1 MRTTA
6 TPLLRGTL
14 LNAADSATSLVAA
27 MIVSIL
33 LARTLGPD
41 RFGLYA
47 LVTTVVTFTF
57 LFARL
62 GVGDTMRRYM
72 AELDGRD
79 QRRLGAALAGWGL
92 RIGISAA
99 LVSAVALTLAAGP
112 LSGFFRRSELSGYL
126 LIGAASLLPTAA
138 ASVLRNLQR
147 GLQHWRALLWLN
159 LATSPLWVGA
169 CALAL
174 WSGAGIA
181 GVLVVGIAI
190 EIIGV
195 GLLAIWTRRDVGW
208 PRLRT
213 QLPADLHSRVLRYNL
228 SLALLVVMNVIVWQR
243 SELLF
248 LGRFNGPEQ
257 VAYYAVPF
265 SLTER
270 ITELLPGAVLGVLLP
285 SLSFAYGAADPARF
299 GEILSTAARYL
310 AMLTLPI
317 CAFGIPLAG
326 AVIGL
331 LYGPAYLSAVPV
343 LQILLAASIFGV
355 AGQAASA
362 ALLGMEA
369 QSWLLK
375 TGLAAVALS
384 LALDFLLIPRWG
396 AIGAAI
402 ANAVTQVSWAV
413 AVTAPLWRRVS
424 PAARAAVAR
433 SGVVAVVLGLLLALT
448 LVAGLPAIAL
458 LVMGSI
464 AAGLYVAALARL
476 RLLGVPAS

>member
-1 MRTTA
+1 
-6 TPLLRGTL
+6 
-14 LNAADSATSLVAA
+14 
-27 MIVSIL
+27 MIVSIV

-79 QRRLGAALAGWGL
+79 QRRLGAALASWGL

-99 LVSAVALTLAAGP
+99 VVAAVVLVLAAGP
-112 LSGFFRRSELSGYL
+112 LSSFFHRSELSGYL

-147 GLQHWRALLWLN
+147 GLQHWRALLWLS
-159 LATSPLWVGA
+159 LATSPVWVVA
-169 CALAL
+169 CAVAV

-181 GVLVVGIAI
+181 GVLVVGIAV
-190 EIIGV
+190 EIINVGV
-195 GLLAIWTRRDVGW
+195 LAIWASRDTGW
-208 PRLRT
+208 PSLRT
-213 QLPADLHSRVLRYNL
+213 PMPADLHSRVLRYNL
-228 SLALLVVMNVIVWQR
+228 GLAVLVVMNVIVWQR

-248 LGRFNGPEQ
+248 LGRFSGPEQ

-270 ITELLPGAVLGVLLP
+270 LTEILPGAVLGVLLP

-299 GEILSTAARYL
+299 GEILSTAARYI
-310 AMLTLPI
+310 AMLALPI

-326 AVIGL
+326 AGIRL
-331 LYGPAYLSAVPV
+331 LYGPAYLPAVPV

-375 TGLAAVALS
+375 TGVAAVALS

-402 ANAVTQVSWAV
+402 ANAVTQASWAV
-413 AVTAPLWRRVS
+413 AVTAPLWRQVS
-424 PAARAAVAR
+424 HAARVAVAR
-433 SGVVAVVLGLLLALT
+433 SGLVAIVLGLLLAVT
-448 LVAGLPAIAL
+448 LVAGLPALAL
-458 LVMGSI
+458 LLVGSL
-464 AAGLYVAALARL
+464 ATGLYVAALARL
-476 RLLGVPAS
+476 RLLRVSAS

>member
-1 MRTTA
+1 M
-6 TPLLRGTL
+6 
-14 LNAADSATSLVAA
+14 AA

-47 LVTTVVTFTF
+47 LVTTMVTFTF

-79 QRRLGAALAGWGL
+79 QRRLGGALAEWGF

-99 LVSAVALTLAAGP
+99 LVAAVALILAAGP
-112 LSGFFRRSELSGYL
+112 LSGFFRRSELGGYL
-126 LIGAASLLPTAA
+126 LIGAAGLLPMAA
-138 ASVLRNLQR
+138 TSVLRNVQR
-147 GLQHWRALLWLN
+147 GLQHWRTLLWLN
-159 LATSPLWVGA
+159 LATSPMWVAA

-174 WSGAGIA
+174 WAGAGIA

-190 EIIGV
+190 EIINVGV
-195 GLLAIWTRRDVGW
+195 LALWVRRDTGW
-208 PRLRT
+208 PRERT
-213 QLPADLHSRVLRYNL
+213 PLPADLRSRLVRYNL
-228 SLALLVVMNVIVWQR
+228 GLALLVVMNVIVWQR

-248 LGRFNGPEQ
+248 LGRFSGPQQ
-257 VAYYAVPF
+257 VAFYAVPF
-265 SLTER
+265 GLTQR
-270 ITELLPGAVLGVLLP
+270 ITDLLPGAVLGVLLP
-285 SLSFAYGAADPARF
+285 SLSFAYGATNPARF
-299 GEILSTAARYL
+299 DEILSSAARYL
-310 AMLTLPI
+310 AMLALPV

-326 AVIGL
+326 AAIWL
-331 LYGPAYLSAVPV
+331 LYGPAYLPAVPV
-343 LQILLAASIFGV
+343 LQILLASSVFGV

-402 ANAVTQVSWAV
+402 ANGLTQASWAV

-424 PAARAAVAR
+424 HAARQAVVRSSLLAVA
-433 SGVVAVVLGLLLALT
+433 LGLLLVLT
-448 LVAGLPAIAL
+448 LLVGLPALAV
-458 LVMGSI
+458 LVLGSL

-476 RLLGVPAS
+476 RLLRVTAS

>member
-1 MRTTA
+1 
-6 TPLLRGTL
+6 L
-14 LNAADSATSLVAA
+14 LNAADSATTLVAA
-27 MIVSIL
+27 MVVSIV

-62 GVGDTMRRYM
+62 GVGDTVRRYM

-79 QRRLGAALAGWGL
+79 QRPLGAVLAGWGL
-92 RIGISAA
+92 KIGISAA
-99 LVSAVALTLAAGP
+99 IVAAVALMLAAGP
-112 LSGFFRRSELSGYL
+112 LSGFFRRSEIGAYL

-169 CALAL
+169 CALAV
-174 WSGAGIA
+174 WRGAGIA
-181 GVLVVGIAI
+181 GVLVAGIAI
-190 EIIGV
+190 EVINVGV
-195 GLLAIWTRRDVGW
+195 LAIWARRDTGW

-213 QLPADLHSRVLRYNL
+213 PLPAELRSRVLRYNFG
-228 SLALLVVMNVIVWQR
+228 LAVLVVMNVIVWQR
-243 SELLF
+243 SELIF
-248 LGRFNGPEQ
+248 LGRFSGPEQ

-265 SLTER
+265 SLTQR

-285 SLSFAYGAADPARF
+285 SLSFAYGTADPARF
-299 GEILSTAARYL
+299 GEILSTASRYL
-310 AMLTLPI
+310 AMLALPI

-326 AVIGL
+326 AGIAL
-331 LYGPAYLSAVPV
+331 LYGSAYLPAVPV

-362 ALLGMEA
+362 ALLGMEQ

-402 ANAVTQVSWAV
+402 ANGVTQASWAV
-413 AVTAPLWRRVS
+413 AVTAPLLRRVS
-424 PAARAAVAR
+424 HAARKAVAR
-433 SGVVAVVLGLLLALT
+433 SALVAVVLGLLLTLT
-448 LVAGLPAIAL
+448 LLAGFPALAL
-458 LVMGSI
+458 LVLGSL
-464 AAGLYVAALARL
+464 AAGLYVAALARM
-476 RLLGVPAS
+476 RLLRVTAS

>member
-1 MRTTA
+1 
-6 TPLLRGTL
+6 
-14 LNAADSATSLVAA
+14 V
-27 MIVSIL
+27 
-33 LARTLGPD
+33 
-41 RFGLYA
+41 
-47 LVTTVVTFTF
+47 
-57 LFARL
+57 
-62 GVGDTMRRYM
+62 
-72 AELDGRD
+72 
-79 QRRLGAALAGWGL
+79 
-92 RIGISAA
+92 
-99 LVSAVALTLAAGP
+99 LAAGP
-112 LSGFFRRSELSGYL
+112 LSGFFHHSELGGYL

-159 LATSPLWVGA
+159 LATSPVWVAG

-181 GVLVVGIAI
+181 GVLVVGIAV
-190 EIIGV
+190 EIIGLV
-195 GLLAIWTRRDVGW
+195 VLAIWATRDTGW

-213 QLPADLHSRVLRYNL
+213 PLPADLRSRVLRYNL
-228 SLALLVVMNVIVWQR
+228 GLAVLVVMNVIVWQR

-265 SLTER
+265 SLTQR
-270 ITELLPGAVLGVLLP
+270 LTEVLPGAVLGVLLP

-299 GEILSTAARYL
+299 GEILSSAARYL
-310 AMLTLPI
+310 AMLALPN

-326 AVIGL
+326 AAIRL

-362 ALLGMEA
+362 ALLGMEQ
-369 QSWLLK
+369 QSWVLK
-375 TGLAAVALS
+375 TGVAAVALS

-402 ANAVTQVSWAV
+402 ANGVTQASWAV
-413 AVTAPLWRRVS
+413 AVSAPLWRRVS
-424 PAARAAVAR
+424 QAARDAVAR
-433 SGVVAVVLGLLLALT
+433 SGLVAVILGLLLGLT
-448 LVAGLPAIAL
+448 LVAEIPAMAL
-458 LVMGSI
+458 LLLGSL
-464 AAGLYVAALARL
+464 ALALYIAALARL
-476 RLLGVPAS
+476 RLLRLPAN

>member
-1 MRTTA
+1 
-6 TPLLRGTL
+6 L

-27 MIVSIL
+27 MIVSIV
-33 LARTLGPD
+33 LARALGPE

-47 LVTTVVTFTF
+47 LVTTIVTFTF

-62 GVGDTMRRYM
+62 GVGDTVRRYM

-79 QRRLGAALAGWGL
+79 LRWLGAALAGWGL

-99 LVSAVALTLAAGP
+99 LVAAVALMLAAGP
-112 LSGFFRRSELSGYL
+112 LSSFFRSSELSGYL
-126 LIGAASLLPTAA
+126 LIGAAGLLPTAA

-159 LATSPLWVGA
+159 LATSPLWVGG
-169 CALAL
+169 CALAV

-181 GVLVVGIAI
+181 GVLVVGIAV
-190 EIIGV
+190 EIINVGV
-195 GLLAIWTRRDVGW
+195 LALWAKREMGW

-213 QLPADLHSRVLRYNL
+213 PLPAGLHSRVLRYNFG
-228 SLALLVVMNVIVWQR
+228 LAFLIVMNVIVWQR

-248 LGRFNGPEQ
+248 LGRFSGPEQ

-265 SLTER
+265 SLTQRLSEV
-270 ITELLPGAVLGVLLP
+270 LPGALLGVLLP
-285 SLSFAYGAADPARF
+285 SLSFAYGAADTARF
-299 GEILSTAARYL
+299 GEILSSAARYL
-310 AMLTLPI
+310 AMLALPI

-326 AVIGL
+326 AGVRL
-331 LYGPAYLSAVPV
+331 LYGTAYMPAVPV

-402 ANAVTQVSWAV
+402 ANAVTQASWAV
-413 AVTAPLWRRVS
+413 AVSAPLWRRVS
-424 PAARAAVAR
+424 HAARDAVAR
-433 SGVVAVVLGLLLALT
+433 SALVAVVLGLLLALT

-458 LVMGSI
+458 LLLGSL
-464 AAGLYVAALARL
+464 AAGLYVAALARM
-476 RLLGVPAS
+476 RLLRVPAS

>member
-1 MRTTA
+1 MRATA
-6 TPLLRGTL
+6 PPLLKGTL

-27 MIVSIL
+27 MIVSIV

-62 GVGDTMRRYM
+62 GVGDTVRRYM

-79 QRRLGAALAGWGL
+79 QRLLGAVLAGWGL
-92 RIGISAA
+92 RIAISAA
-99 LVSAVALTLAAGP
+99 LVAAVALMLAAGP
-112 LSGFFRRSELSGYL
+112 LSGFFRRSELGGYL
-126 LIGAASLLPTAA
+126 LIGAAGLLPTAA

-174 WSGAGIA
+174 WRGAGIA
-181 GVLVVGIAI
+181 GVLVAGIAI
-190 EIIGV
+190 EIINLGV
-195 GLLAIWTRRDVGW
+195 LAIWARRDTGW

-213 QLPADLHSRVLRYNL
+213 PLPAELRSRVLRYNFG
-228 SLALLVVMNVIVWQR
+228 LAVLVVMNVIVWQR
-243 SELLF
+243 SELVF
-248 LGRFNGPEQ
+248 LGRFSGPEQ

-265 SLTER
+265 SLTQR

-299 GEILSTAARYL
+299 GEILSSAARYL
-310 AMLTLPI
+310 AMLALPT
-317 CAFGIPLAG
+317 CAFGIPLAAAG
-326 AVIGL
+326 IGL
-331 LYGPAYLSAVPV
+331 LYGPAYLPAVPV

-355 AGQAASA
+355 VGQAASA
-362 ALLGMEA
+362 ALLGMEQ

-402 ANAVTQVSWAV
+402 ANGVTQAAWAM

-424 PAARAAVAR
+424 HTARAAVAR
-433 SGVVAVVLGLLLALT
+433 SALLAVGLGLLLALT
-448 LVAGLPAIAL
+448 LLAGFPALAV
-458 LVMGSI
+458 LVLGSL

-476 RLLGVPAS
+476 RLLRVPAS